1 MPASKV
7 DTNTQSN
14 SSSELSPGQ
23 SPVSN
28 NDASTSASSL
38 TEERKE
44 PWRDLPEFKSAED
57 KVHVSQ
63 VRDMRLFGNHVNAH
77 S

>member
-1 MPASKV
+1 MPASEI
-7 DTNTQSN
+7 DNQSN
-14 SSSELSPGQ
+14 SSGELSRGQ
-23 SPVSN
+23 SPVPNTDGS
-28 NDASTSASSL
+28 SSASSPP
-38 TEERKE
+38 EERKQ

-57 KVHVSQ
+57 NVHVSK